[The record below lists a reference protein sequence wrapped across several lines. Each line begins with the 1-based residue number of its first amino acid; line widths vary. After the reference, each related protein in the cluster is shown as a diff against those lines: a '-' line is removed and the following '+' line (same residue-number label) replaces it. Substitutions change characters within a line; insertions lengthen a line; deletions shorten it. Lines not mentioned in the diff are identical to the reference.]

1 MNLHQ
6 FLLILRARWRTA
18 LLTLVG
24 VLLLGLAAS
33 LLLPARYRA
42 TASVVAD
49 VRAPDPIAG
58 LVLGGVATPTWM
70 PTQVDIITS
79 ERVALKVVKALGL
92 ERNPVVRDTWMQDT
106 RGAGSLQQ
114 WLVEAL
120 KAHLDV
126 KPARDSNVIAISYDS
141 PDPALSAAVANAFAQ
156 AYLGTSVEI
165 KVEPARQTAE
175 WFQEQ
180 LRAARATLER
190 TQARISEYQRAKGLV
205 AADERLDVGTTRLQD
220 LSAQLAALQ
229 AASADAASRERAAR
243 SAPDTL
249 PETLQNGAIVSLKTQ
264 IAAAESRLRELQGK
278 YGPNYPDVQRVAAAL
293 ASLQADLASETGRV
307 ARSFGT
313 LRGVSAEKEAALR
326 AAIEREQRRLLENKQ
341 QRSELGVL
349 LREGESAQ
357 RAYDAIAQRATQTSL
372 ESQSTQA
379 SVQLLTAAVAPNRPV
394 APDPPLY
401 MLLAALGGA
410 LLAVLAAFGREIAD
424 RRVRALEDLE
434 VLLGLPMLAALRAP
448 RGARR
453 VTAWMARRGLPRPG
467 MGRLAGPHSL
477 KEVA

>member
-1 MNLHQ
+1 MN
-6 FLLILRARWRTA
+6 
-18 LLTLVG
+18 
-24 VLLLGLAAS
+24 
-33 LLLPARYRA
+33 
-42 TASVVAD
+42 
-49 VRAPDPIAG
+49 
-58 LVLGGVATPTWM
+58 
-70 PTQVDIITS
+70 
-79 ERVALKVVKALGL
+79 
-92 ERNPVVRDTWMQDT
+92 
-106 RGAGSLQQ
+106 
-114 WLVEAL
+114 
-120 KAHLDV
+120 
-126 KPARDSNVIAISYDS
+126 
-141 PDPALSAAVANAFAQ
+141 
-156 AYLGTSVEI
+156 
-165 KVEPARQTAE
+165 
-175 WFQEQ
+175 
-180 LRAARATLER
+180 
-190 TQARISEYQRAKGLV
+190 
-205 AADERLDVGTTRLQD
+205 
-220 LSAQLAALQ
+220 
-229 AASADAASRERAAR
+229 
-243 SAPDTL
+243 
-249 PETLQNGAIVSLKTQ
+249 
-264 IAAAESRLRELQGK
+264 AAESSARALLAFWRAAGVDMDEAEAVFATGASPHAATAPAAKPPLDRPPLREPAPPRIRRPATADAPVENARAL
-278 YGPNYPDVQRVAAAL
+278 AAA
-293 ASLQADLASETGRV
+293 ADSIP
-307 ARSFGT
+307 
-313 LRGVSAEKEAALR
+313 ALR